1 MTSII
6 GVVGALF
13 RSAIRVAYPGLSQ
26 LSPIVQPS
34 TSSKFGD
41 YKCVAPM
48 SIAQVIILI
57 ILSAMVTMTLCA
69 IIVYRY

>member
-26 LSPIVQPS
+26 HISHCS
-34 TSSKFGD
+34 TI
-41 YKCVAPM
+41 YYAAPHQYRQNLLISINM
-48 SIAQVIILI
+48 S
-57 ILSAMVTMTLCA
+57 LC
-69 IIVYRY
+69 